1 MFLYKKERECV
12 CVCVLALC
20 GSQTLATDPHVLRVA
35 ASAKCAKCWQYL
47 EMVQKPPTQSH
58 TPSPSPFPQVEETHR
73 TSPMNSS
80 PSSNLSKLRVSSETS
95 EKRGRTFHPYSPLF
109 VSFSIVF
116 MHLGCILC
124 HSKGLTIKEGRFV
137 CWVTLLGKA
146 YAFTLVYNRVKA
158 HYGDP
163 LWGTFTST
171 TKSIFIW
178 ISQNVVHLILSL
190 NFGVL
195 VLKFL
200 FS

>member
-1 MFLYKKERECV
+1 MCSCTLWISNPGNWPSCFEGGCQCKV
-12 CVCVLALC
+12 CKVLTIPWNGAK
-20 GSQTLATDPHVLRVA
+20 TLNP
-35 ASAKCAKCWQYL
+35 K
-47 EMVQKPPTQSH
+47 SH
-58 TPSPSPFPQVEETHR
+58 PAPSPSPQVEETHM

-95 EKRGRTFHPYSPLF
+95 EKRGRTFHPYLF
-109 VSFSIVF
+109 HFQSYSSILVAF
-116 MHLGCILC
+116 YVIPRVLL
-124 HSKGLTIKEGRFV
+124 LKEGRFV
-137 CWVTLLGKA
+137 CWAMLLCKD

-163 LWGTFTST
+163 LWGTFPST

-178 ISQNVVHLILSL
+178 ISQNIVHLILSL

-195 VLKFL
+195 VLFFW